1 MDACCVL
8 GATGISIT
16 NMANSMDNELPAFTE
31 IQTSPLILTEEKTQ
45 IETAVSPDVPYLH
58 VAQRCNVGAVRQRN
72 EDSSLVF
79 SSETGGHFQMMPFG
93 LYIVADGM
101 GGHENGHMASRV
113 ASRMAARHVLSNIYL
128 PLLQDEAAAN
138 QNPIQEVMEAAVLAA
153 HKAIYAP
160 DPATDSGTTLSVAL
174 VLSRRLYVAHVGDSR
189 VYLLADGKFE
199 AITTDHSLVQHLQDV
214 GDLTPEEAS
223 SYQYR
228 NVLLRAVG
236 QTEDLEIDTYTR
248 RLPQSGRLLLC
259 SDGLCGLVPNP
270 VIQKIMEQAVS
281 IEKVA
286 DKLVATA
293 MSAGGYDN
301 ITAIVVEFAF

>member
-1 MDACCVL
+1 
-8 GATGISIT
+8 
-16 NMANSMDNELPAFTE
+16 MDNELHAPTE
-31 IQTSPLILTEEKTQ
+31 IQTSPLVVHEEQTK
-45 IETAVSPDVPYLH
+45 IETAVSPPAIPYLH
-58 VAQRCNVGAVRQRN
+58 VAQRCDVGAVRQRN

-93 LYIVADGM
+93 LYVVADGM
-101 GGHENGHMASRV
+101 GGHENGHMASRL
-113 ASRMAARHVLSNIYL
+113 ASRMAARHILNNIYL
-128 PLLQDEAAAN
+128 PLLQDDSAAN

-153 HKAIYAP
+153 HKSIY
-160 DPATDSGTTLSVAL
+160 DPESITDSGTTLSVAL
-174 VLSRRLYVAHVGDSR
+174 ILSRRLYVAHVGDSR

-199 AITTDHSLVQHLQDV
+199 AITNDHSLVQHLQDV
-214 GDLTPEEAS
+214 GDLTPEQAAA
-223 SYQYR
+223 YQYR

-259 SDGLCGLVPNP
+259 SDGLCGFVPDP
-270 VIQKIMEQAVS
+270 VIQKIMQQS
-281 IEKVA
+281 IPIEKIA